1 MTNRFLKPTND
12 FFIRGVIAG
21 VIAGTIKDIP
31 DILLVDFFK
40 VKQLAFW
47 DYVGEILF
55 NKIPVTFMDHFTAF
69 LVQVIF
75 SIGIG
80 VIYTGIIARFI
91 PTKHHFIRGL
101 LYGGFCW
108 IVLISTVKLFNI
120 SSLLSKGLISPLL
133 TLLFSMGYGLLLEY
147 VDQYLKTGFENNQII
162 LK

>member
-1 MTNRFLKPTND
+1 MFLKPTKD

-21 VIAGTIKDIP
+21 VIAGTLKDIP
-31 DILLVDFFK
+31 DILLVDLFK

-55 NKIPVTFMDHFTAF
+55 NKIPYTFMEHLTAF
-69 LVQVIF
+69 LVQVVF

-80 VIYTGIIARFI
+80 VIYTSIVARFL

-108 IVLISTVKLFNI
+108 IILTSTVKLYNI
-120 SSLLSKGLISPLL
+120 TSLLTKGLISPLL
-133 TLLFSMGYGLLLEY
+133 TLLFSVGYGLLIAY
-147 VDQYLKTGFENNQII
+147 VDEYLKAETENKIF
-162 LK
+162 